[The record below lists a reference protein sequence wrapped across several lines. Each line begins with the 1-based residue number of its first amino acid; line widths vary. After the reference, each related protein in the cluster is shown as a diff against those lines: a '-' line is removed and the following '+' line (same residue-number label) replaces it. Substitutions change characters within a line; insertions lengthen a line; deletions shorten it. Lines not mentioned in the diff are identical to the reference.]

1 MNASA
6 FSLFQNIPEP
16 FRRRLATLRTR
27 LPTLPEPMGR
37 PCAPD
42 RVWVSPSRFLS
53 KYLSSVSRPP
63 LLSRPGRRIQIL
75 SERP

>member
-1 MNASA
+1 MNASP

-27 LPTLPEPMGR
+27 LSMLLEPMGR

-42 RVWVSPSRFLS
+42 RAWVSPSWLVS
-53 KYLSSVSRPP
+53 KYLSSVPQPP